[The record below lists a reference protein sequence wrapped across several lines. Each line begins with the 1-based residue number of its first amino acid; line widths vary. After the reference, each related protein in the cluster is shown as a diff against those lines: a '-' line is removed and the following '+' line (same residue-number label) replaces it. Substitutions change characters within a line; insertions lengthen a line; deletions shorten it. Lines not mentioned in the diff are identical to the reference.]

1 MVLEVEC
8 LNARIIKKSP
18 VLKKVPAILKSVI
31 KNSLPRL

>member
-18 VLKKVPAILKSVI
+18 VLKKSSGNTKVSH
-31 KNSLPRL
+31 